1 MDRTAVT
8 SWLDGYVAA
17 WQANDAN
24 LIRPLFSDDAVYRY
38 HPYDEPVVG
47 VEAIVDSWLEE
58 PDVPDTWSARY
69 NPVAVDGDVAV
80 AVGMTRYQANGGQSE
95 RTYHNCFV
103 LRFDA
108 DGRCREFTEWYIRQ
122 PD

>member
-1 MDRTAVT
+1 MDRTAVM
-8 SWLDGYVAA
+8 SWLAGYVAA
-17 WQANDAN
+17 WQANDAD

-47 VEAIVDSWLEE
+47 VEAIVESWLEA
-58 PDVPDTWSARY
+58 PDDPDTWSARY
-69 NPVAVDGDVAV
+69 EPVAVDGDVAV
-80 AVGMTRYQANGGQSE
+80 AVGTTRYQANGDQSE

-108 DGRCREFTEWYIRQ
+108 HGRCREFTEWYIRQ
-122 PD
+122 PE

>member
-1 MDRTAVT
+1 VT

-24 LIRPLFSDDAVYRY
+24 LIRPLFSDEAVYRH

-69 NPVAVDGDVAV
+69 EPVAVDGDVAV
-80 AVGMTRYQANGGQSE
+80 AVGTTRYHANGDQSE
-95 RTYHNCFV
+95 RIYHNCFV

-122 PD
+122 PE